1 MPFSSSHMKHNL
13 LILRGQP
20 GISQFRLQQLNNRI
34 KNTGVTVTAVDDVFA
49 LQLES
54 SGQLDAKAE
63 DKVKKLLNVVEFGIQ
78 LNDKQVFIFPRAGT
92 ISPWSTKATDIFH
105 QVDMQQVSRL
115 ERGRL
120 LTLDASIG
128 DALKLADLYD
138 LMTEQI
144 YAGEEQLHALF
155 TGSDPAEVKSI
166 DCTEGLEALQKA
178 NAEMGLALNADE
190 MEYLFSAYKDLGRG
204 PTDAELMMFSQANSE
219 HCRHKIF
226 NASWSVDDVSVE
238 PSLFQMIKNTEASTS
253 HPAISAYKDNAAIF
267 SGGSGQRLMTGANHS
282 YQAVAQDIDVL
293 IKVETHNHPTAISP
307 HPGAATGSG
316 GEIRDEAATGQ
327 GAKPKAGLTGFSV
340 SHLCIPGYEQSWE
353 NNHPGTPERM
363 ATAFQIM
370 QEGPIGAAA
379 FNNEFGRPAIC
390 GYFRSFQIQTDN
402 GWYGYHK
409 PIMLAGGLG
418 NVNRIHAIK
427 NDTRAGDYVIVLGGP
442 AMLIGLGGGAASS
455 VSSGQSDEGLDFA
468 SVQRDNPEMQRR
480 CQEVIDRCWY
490 QGKDSP
496 IRSIHDVG
504 AGGLSNAIPELLD
517 DAGLGGDL
525 ELRQLQIDHPGMSP
539 MEIWCNESQERYVLS
554 IIPERLAEFEEICQR
569 ERCPYV
575 VMGTAQ
581 ADQQLT
587 VNDTHFNNAPIDIP
601 MQLLFGKAPKKHI
614 EVSTQEGTRQAIQ
627 INTEQLGDQ
636 LDQVLAFPAVA
647 SKKYL
652 ITIGDRTVSGL
663 IHRDQMVGPW
673 QVPVADCGVT
683 LRDYAGYA
691 GEAMA
696 IGERTPIAALD
707 SGAAARMAV
716 GEALTNLIPSGMSQ
730 LSQVKLSANWM
741 AASQQEEQLFALRQ
755 AVTAIGM
762 ELCPDLDIG
771 IPVGKDSL
779 SMRTQWEVDGE
790 SVSVTSPVS
799 LIISAFAAVDDVRKG
814 ITPQLNTTAEQH
826 LIYVDLGCGR
836 NRMGGSVLAQ
846 VQASLGSE
854 PADLDNPA
862 LLRDLLTVLSDQIQ
876 KENIAAY
883 HDRSDG
889 GLITALLE
897 MAFAGRCGFDVDLS
911 GLGVAENAT
920 EILFNEELGAVLAV
934 SDAHLSVVQSAFDGT
949 SLQGHV
955 HHIGKVTSERACVVR
970 FGDQGVLEHSC
981 IDLEKRWAETSYKM
995 AELRDRPESAQQEYA
1010 QIETNDPGIS
1020 PKIGFTFDAGILAP
1034 ELKLSKPKVAIL
1046 REQGVNGQME
1056 MAAAFMRAGFEA
1068 VDVHMQDLLDG
1079 TTDMEQ
1085 FQGAVACGGFSY
1097 GDVLGAGQGWAAGVL
1112 YHTDLRRQFE
1122 GFFNNQEKFI
1132 LGVCNGCQMLSQLR
1146 DMIPGAAHWPEFLRN
1161 RSEQFEA
1168 RFSQLRITETNNIFF
1183 DGMQGAVIPVAI
1195 AHGEGRCSFSEGQ
1208 QSKAKVAAT
1217 YVDNHGQNTQLYP
1230 FNPNGSDNAVAA
1242 LSNTAGNALIMM
1254 PHPERVFRSVQMSWH
1269 SQDWGE
1275 NSPWMR
1281 MFYNAR
1287 TFVN

>member
-1 MPFSSSHMKHNL
+1 MPFSSSLMKHNL

-20 GISQFRLQQLNNRI
+20 GISQFRLQQLNNSI
-34 KNTGVTVTAVDDVFA
+34 NNTGVTVLAVEDVFA
-49 LQLES
+49 LQMETDQPIEEQTQNTIRNLLKVSEFEVR
-54 SGQLDAKAE
+54 LDAQQFF
-63 DKVKKLLNVVEFGIQ
+63 V
-78 LNDKQVFIFPRAGT
+78 FPRAGT

-105 QVDMQQVSRL
+105 QVDVHQVKRL

-120 LTLDASIG
+120 VTLDVPMDASL
-128 DALKLADLYD
+128 DVTRLYD
-138 LMTEQI
+138 QMIEQI
-144 YAGEEQLHALF
+144 YADTEQLHALF
-155 TGSDPAEVKSI
+155 TEEAPAAVKTI
-166 DCTEGLEALQKA
+166 DCSQGLETLQQA
-178 NAEMGLALNADE
+178 NKDMGLALSADE
-190 MEYLFSAYKDLGRG
+190 IEYLHTSYQALGRG

-226 NASWSVDDVSVE
+226 NASWSVDDLSVE
-238 PSLFQMIKNTEASTS
+238 HSLFQMIKNTEANSS
-253 HPAISAYKDNAAIF
+253 HPATSAYKDNAAIF
-267 SGGSGQRLMTGANHS
+267 SGGSGQRLMTGQNHS
-282 YQAVAQDIDVL
+282 YQAVQQEIDVL

-340 SHLCIPGYEQSWE
+340 SHLCIPGFTQAWE
-353 NNHPGTPERM
+353 AEHPGTPERM

-390 GYFRSFQIQTDN
+390 GYFRNFQIQTDN

-427 NDTRAGDYVIVLGGP
+427 NDTRAGDYIVVLGGP

-455 VSSGQSDEGLDFA
+455 VSSGQSDESLDFA

-480 CQEVIDRCWY
+480 CQEVIDRCWF
-490 QGKDSP
+490 QAEDSP

-504 AGGLSNAIPELLD
+504 AGGISNAIPELLD
-517 DAGLGGDL
+517 DAGLGGEL
-525 ELRQLQIDHPGMSP
+525 ELRRLQIDHPGMSP

-554 IIPERLAEFEEICQR
+554 IIPERLSEFEDICRR

-587 VNDTHFNNAPIDIP
+587 VNDAHFNNAPIDVP

-614 EVSTQEGTRQAIQ
+614 DVKTQQGITQNFQAQ
-627 INTEQLGDQ
+627 AAGLSDQ

-683 LRDYAGYA
+683 LRDYVGYA

-696 IGERTPIAALD
+696 VGERTPIAALD
-707 SGAAARMAV
+707 SAAAARMAV
-716 GEALTNLIPSGMSQ
+716 GEALTNLVASGMHQ
-730 LSQVKLSANWM
+730 LSSVKLSANWM
-741 AASQQEEQLFALRQ
+741 AASQQPEELFALRT
-755 AVTAIGM
+755 AVAAIGL

-779 SMRTQWEVDGE
+779 SMRTQWEKAGA
-790 SVSVTSPVS
+790 SVAVTSPVS
-799 LIISAFAAVDDVRKG
+799 LIISAFTAVEDVRKG
-814 ITPQLNTTAEQH
+814 LTPQISAGQQLVY
-826 LIYVDLGCGR
+826 LDLGCGK

-846 VQASLGSE
+846 AHASLGSE
-854 PADLDNPA
+854 PADLDDPT
-862 LLRDLLTVLSDQIQ
+862 LLKDMLMVLSEQMQ

-889 GLITALLE
+889 GLMTTLLE
-897 MAFAGRCGFDVDLS
+897 MAFAGRCGIDVDLQA
-911 GLGVAENAT
+911 LGTSDQAA
-920 EILFNEELGAVLAV
+920 EILFNEELGAVVAV
-934 SDAHLSVVQSAFDGT
+934 TDAQLSAIQAAFANT
-949 SLQGHV
+949 SLQAHV
-955 HHIGKVTSERACVVR
+955 HHIGSVVDARTCVIR
-970 FGDQGVLEHSC
+970 FGAQRVLERSC
-981 IDLEKRWAETSYKM
+981 IELEKRWAETSFRM
-995 AELRDRPESAQQEYA
+995 AELRDRPESAEQEFA
-1010 QIETNDPGIS
+1010 QIEANDPGIN
-1020 PKIGFTFDAGILAP
+1020 PQVNFAFDANVLAP
-1034 ELKLSKPKVAIL
+1034 ELKLTKPKVAIL
-1046 REQGVNGQME
+1046 REQGVNGQVE

-1068 VDVHMQDLLDG
+1068 VDVHMQDLLEGAVRMD
-1079 TTDMEQ
+1079 Q

-1112 YHTDLRRQFE
+1112 YHSDLRSQFE
-1122 GFFNNQEKFI
+1122 TFFSHQDKFI

-1146 DMIPGAAHWPEFLRN
+1146 EMIPGASHWPEFLRN

-1168 RFSQLRITETNNIFF
+1168 RFSQLRIAESNNIFF

-1195 AHGEGRCSFSEGQ
+1195 AHGEGRCSFADGQ
-1208 QSKAKVAAT
+1208 LAEAPVAAT
-1217 YVDNHGQNTQLYP
+1217 YVDNRGQNTQVYP
-1230 FNPNGSDNAVAA
+1230 FNPNGSEHAVAA
-1242 LSNTAGNALIMM
+1242 LSNHAGNALIMM
-1254 PHPERVFRSVQMSWH
+1254 PHPERVFRAAQMSWH
-1269 SQDWGE
+1269 PQDWNE

-1287 TFVN
+1287 KFVN